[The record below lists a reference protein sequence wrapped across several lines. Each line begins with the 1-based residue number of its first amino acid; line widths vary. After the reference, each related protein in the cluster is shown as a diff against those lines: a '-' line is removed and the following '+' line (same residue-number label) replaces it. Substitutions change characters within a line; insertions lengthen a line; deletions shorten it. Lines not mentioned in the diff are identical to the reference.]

1 MYTSSVQESPCP
13 LRSGKEVPSTGSGTD
28 AEATAMESDIPTV
41 FYPDKHA
48 KVYFPK
54 GSTKVILEYTEITDN
69 KVHIEFDSVSQCV
82 NYCQNRGM
90 DPLICDCKTM
100 EEGGAR

>member
-1 MYTSSVQESPCP
+1 MLE
-13 LRSGKEVPSTGSGTD
+13 RGKETMYPSSPVAEP

-100 EEGGAR
+100 EKGGAR